1 MKKIVAIAG
10 GIGSGKSVVSDLLR
24 VMGFPVYDC
33 DSRAKALMDSDG
45 KIKGMLFSAF
55 GEQVVTGSDIDRH
68 RLASLVFG
76 NKKNLDR
83 LNSIVHPLVI
93 GDFKQWVQLQKT
105 SLVFFET
112 AILKESGMESLA
124 DCIWTVDAPA
134 ELRIERVMKRNNM
147 DYDAVKKRMD
157 SQSPL
162 DNLSKPVS
170 RICNDGNSPLLP
182 QISKLLK

>member
-55 GEQVVTGSDIDRH
+55 GEQVVLGSDIDRH

-105 SLVFFET
+105 SLVF
-112 AILKESGMESLA
+112 LK
-124 DCIWTVDAPA
+124 
-134 ELRIERVMKRNNM
+134 RRF
-147 DYDAVKKRMD
+147 
-157 SQSPL
+157 
-162 DNLSKPVS
+162 
-170 RICNDGNSPLLP
+170 
-182 QISKLLK
+182 